1 VDHHVRLADLGP
13 RELVLVAFAV
23 LVSLAWIL
31 MAIGAGFYA
40 ARLRRTAAW
49 GLLALIV
56 SPLPVYLL
64 LFGMGPR
71 ADDEEYEEDR
81 ISCPFC
87 AEDIKPE
94 ALRCPHC
101 HSDVT
106 RTRAERLRPR

>member
-1 VDHHVRLADLGP
+1 VRLAELGP
-13 RELVLVAFAV
+13 RELIVLGLAV

-31 MAIGAGFYA
+31 AAIGAGFYA

-64 LFGMGPR
+64 LFGMGR
-71 ADDEEYEEDR
+71 REDDDEYADDR
-81 ISCPFC
+81 VACPFC
-87 AEDIKPE
+87 AEEVKPE
-94 ALRCPHC
+94 AILCPHC
-101 HSDVT
+101 HSELT